1 MMVAILILTATS
13 ITVGGAVATH
23 RDNTKT
29 LR

>member
-1 MMVAILILTATS
+1 MVAILILTATS
-13 ITVGGAVATH
+13 ITVGGAVATR